1 MRTNSVQPD
10 GRSWIDAAPFRAH
23 VLHVVESA
31 GVPWPAFAV
40 IGGVPLATLRTLL
53 FGRRGR
59 RQTRIGPQ
67 LAARLLSVDVADLA
81 GLRTGQVAAAASTV
95 IRLRR
100 LLAAGA
106 DPLLLARWC
115 ELRPVDLARLVDGEA
130 AACSRLTAVLTLA
143 AERSWTAGRRSGRA
157 AA

>member
-1 MRTNSVQPD
+1 MRTQSVQPE

-23 VLHVVESA
+23 VLHVAESA
-31 GVPWPAFAV
+31 GVPWPAVAV
-40 IGGVPLATLRTLL
+40 VSGVPLASVRTLL

-67 LAARLLSVDVADLA
+67 AAARLLNVGVTDLA
-81 GLRTGQVAAAASTV
+81 GLRNGRVPAASTAT
-95 IRLRR
+95 RLRR

-115 ELRPVDLARLVDGEA
+115 DLRNADLARLADGDVP
-130 AACSRLTAVLTLA
+130 ACSRLTAALVLA
-143 AERSWTAGRRSGRA
+143 AERSWATGRRPGRA